1 MAARSRH
8 RQRQLLTLVLLLL
21 DRAAPSHATHDGPAE
36 PAQLVV
42 ASVEALDAEHQSLLS
57 MQQQPA
63 HAGASREPP
72 HPHWTP
78 PVLSADEHLFSW
90 QVAARSSSRPAR
102 NATQVSA
109 VLTLTAAG
117 SPPIVC
123 HPRDPAD
130 LSMLCGSAAEWIP
143 HTARYE
149 ATLEVVLSV
158 EGERVS
164 ATAKGAFIIGVSPA
178 GWGGAEWVGLT
189 DANDTSAQFRS
200 VASLHE
206 VGFQAGSDVA
216 QATLFVAGLGGHRTT
231 VNGRPLDPTSVRASV
246 TEWSNR
252 TFYFADD
259 VTADLQQA
267 AGRDGLV
274 VVAVELYKHWYGLEN
289 RFYTKAYGPRSL
301 KSVLVVTHANGSTVP
316 ISRTCSDA
324 ESRCNWRHG
333 AGSTLHE
340 DLHTGQS
347 GDGRLATPGWE
358 SAQYDTSDHLWTTPA
373 AVTGPPGVLQPHP
386 MQRSRVLE
394 LVRPISVAPAVVVT
408 SDNSSESSSSA
419 PTYRFALPHEVAGFC
434 TLLLPAGTP
443 AGTVARIR
451 HGEAVD
457 MGTGE
462 THAPF
467 IIRTVR
473 IQH

>member
-1 MAARSRH
+1 MPAARSP
-8 RQRQLLTLVLLLL
+8 QWQLLTLVLLLL
-21 DRAAPSHATHDGPAE
+21 LLDRAAPLHATHGGPSE
-36 PAQLVV
+36 PVV
-42 ASVEALDAEHQSLLS
+42 VTVEALDAEHQSLLS

-63 HAGASREPP
+63 HAGASVASREPP

-78 PVLSADEHLFSW
+78 PVLSADEYLFSW
-90 QVAARSSSRPAR
+90 QVAARSSGRSAR

-117 SPPIVC
+117 RPPIVC

-130 LSMLCGSAAEWIP
+130 LSMLCGSAAEWSP

-149 ATLEVVLSV
+149 AALEVVLSV

-164 ATAKGAFIIGVSPA
+164 ATAKGSFITGLSPA

-206 VGFQAGSDVA
+206 VGFRAGSDVA
-216 QATLFVAGLGGHRTT
+216 QATLFVAGLGGHRAT
-231 VNGRPLDPTSVRASV
+231 VNGRALDPTSVRASV

-267 AGRDGLV
+267 AGGDGLV

-301 KSVLVVTHANGSTVP
+301 KAVLVVTHANGSTVP

-324 ESRCNWRHG
+324 ESRCSWRHG

-358 SAQYDTSDHLWTTPA
+358 SAQFDISVHLWTTPA

-394 LVRPISVAPAVVVT
+394 LVRPISVAPAVVT

-419 PTYRFALPHEVAGFC
+419 TTYRFTLPHEVAGFC
-434 TLLLPAGTP
+434 TLVLPAGTP
-443 AGTVARIR
+443 AGSVARIR

-462 THAPF
+462 THAPS
-467 IIRTVR
+467 IVS
-473 IQH
+473 